1 VGLARCQAHN
11 PWVWNHSKLGVFGL
25 EVWLAF
31 LWDPH
36 KKYVFFIFVRCGLY
50 FKRVVPLKKATT
62 PHENKKYMLFYV
74 GPTKKALHLQ
84 AKHPSIYMKLIIFL
98 GSMLGHVDLFVY
110 SHVF

>member
-74 GPTKKALHLQ
+74 GPTKKATTPQ
-84 AKHPSIYMKLIIFL
+84 RQTP
-98 GSMLGHVDLFVY
+98 
-110 SHVF
+110 